1 MLIEFYKVSSFNG
14 TTATPV
20 LVDSYFVP
28 TPAGRTPTI
37 VNGGYVLNGTTG
49 ADYLWG
55 LGGNDTLIGGKG
67 NDLARPRQ
75 PAKFVRVPQGRQAG
89 HRDKFRSG
97 HRHRRCPQK
106 RPDRVQL
113 VPSRSVMA
121 GGVTA
126 AKRPPFL
133 RESRRAWACA
143 AQSRPS
149 LSVSPG
155 LATATAAPIVQ

>member
-1 MLIEFYKVSSFNG
+1 MTVTDQGLLIEFYKVSSFNG

-67 NDLARPRQ
+67 NDL
-75 PAKFVRVPQGRQAG
+75 
-89 HRDKFRSG
+89 
-97 HRHRRCPQK
+97 
-106 RPDRVQL
+106 L
-113 VPSRSVMA
+113 VPGNQQKLFVFHKGDGQDTVINFVAGTGTGNVLDLRISASTTPASSSRWPRTRARTSLLRW
-121 GGVTA
+121 A
-126 AKRPPFL
+126 AATR
-133 RESRRAWACA
+133 
-143 AQSRPS
+143 S
-149 LSVSPG
+149 LSPASKSISSR
-155 LATATAAPIVQ
+155 TTTS